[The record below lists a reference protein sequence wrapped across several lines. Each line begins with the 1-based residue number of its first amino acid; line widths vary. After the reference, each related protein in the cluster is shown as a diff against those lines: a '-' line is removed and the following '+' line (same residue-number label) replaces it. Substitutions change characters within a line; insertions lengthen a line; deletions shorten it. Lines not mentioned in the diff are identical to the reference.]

1 MSKDLPF
8 LHVTWSFVATSDGI
22 GKDKDSFIVSLSL
35 FSAALLSTKA
45 WLKRGAKAATG
56 TDSTLPAGMS
66 DKEKETTDFKQKLQD
81 VNLTEVLVHGY
92 LGIIFGEPGWP
103 YPEVQCEVIDFL
115 LKLWCIKFER
125 IQWNLHH

>member
-1 MSKDLPF
+1 MALEKIKILSLF
-8 LHVTWSFVATSDGI
+8 LHPG
-22 GKDKDSFIVSLSL
+22 L

-45 WLKRGAKAATG
+45 WLKRGAKAATN
-56 TDSTLPAGMS
+56 TDSTLPAEMS
-66 DKEKETTDFKQKLQD
+66 DNEKETTDFKQKLQD

-115 LKLWCIKFER
+115 HKL
-125 IQWNLHH
+125 

>member
-22 GKDKDSFIVSLSL
+22 GKDKDFFIVSLSL

-45 WLKRGAKAATG
+45 WLKRGAKAATS
-56 TDSTLPAGMS
+56 TDSTLPA
-66 DKEKETTDFKQKLQD
+66 ETTDFKQKLQD

-115 LKLWCIKFER
+115 HKLWCIKFER